1 MKKILTLWNREL
13 TACFLSPIAYVT
25 LVIFV
30 AVTGGTFLVGVQ
42 NNDGQNDPIATLL
55 FASVILWS
63 TALITVVTMRSFAEE
78 KRSKT
83 FELLLTAP
91 VTDLQ
96 VVMGK
101 YLGAFSFI
109 LICLIPAIAQV
120 WILDIL
126 SPGITKYTI
135 DLGAVAGG
143 CLILVLCSAMFT
155 ALGIF
160 VSLLT
165 ENQIIAALFSFS
177 LIWFVL
183 LLSHILETLPL
194 GLGDWISAVAV
205 LEQVDDFSR
214 GLISF
219 PSVVFY
225 LSSTTLLLFACVQT
239 LSARRWK

>member
-1 MKKILTLWNREL
+1 MRKILTLWNREL

-42 NNDGQNDPIATLL
+42 NNEGQNNPIATLL
-55 FASVILWS
+55 FASIILWS

-78 KRSKT
+78 KRTRT

-96 VVMGK
+96 VVLGK
-101 YLGAFSFI
+101 YLGALSFI
-109 LICLIPAIAQV
+109 LICLIPAVSQV
-120 WILDIL
+120 ALLDIM
-126 SPGITKYTI
+126 SPGITQYSI

-143 CLILVLCSAMFT
+143 CIILILTSSMFT
-155 ALGIF
+155 ALGLL
-160 VSLLT
+160 VSLMT

-177 LIWFVL
+177 LIWFVM
-183 LLSHILETLPL
+183 LLSHVLETVPL
-194 GLGDWISAVAV
+194 ALGDWISVVAV
-205 LEQVDDFSR
+205 LDHVDEFSR
-214 GLISF
+214 GLLNLS
-219 PSVVFY
+219 SVVFY
-225 LSSTTLLLFACVQT
+225 VSTTALLLFACVQT